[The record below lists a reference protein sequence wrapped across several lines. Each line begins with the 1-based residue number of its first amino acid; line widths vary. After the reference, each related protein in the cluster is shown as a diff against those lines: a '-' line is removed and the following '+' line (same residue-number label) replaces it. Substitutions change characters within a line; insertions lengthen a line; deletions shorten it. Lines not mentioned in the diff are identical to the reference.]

1 MLIWSSQRT
10 SFSHAPQSGYHWSAQ
25 NNCHWRQF
33 LPSLWRRVDGA
44 YLIKTRCISI
54 YPFEQLSLPTSLYI
68 NISCVP
74 LPSKFQTLSRASYEM
89 AEPCNVPSHDE
100 SCDERGGDYS
110 ESASFSGASSESL
123 CSSASNLSDDA
134 TSSPP
139 LHPSEP
145 SSASS
150 SMLQLDTEDPLYELS
165 TLLAQLPIRCVY
177 LPSSQTSL
185 QLSSIQI
192 CLHIIQFPQE
202 RAVQILPRKV
212 PIIHINIWCYMC
224 SRPRASKKVIAK
236 RPSNAS
242 VAKVMSRTSNTSHSY
257 SRSKPSAHQN
267 KRYTNAY
274 WSVTKWDLEQIRT
287 RMPSLHFPLTSCT
300 SCMLYL
306 WLFKVHFI

>member
-1 MLIWSSQRT
+1 
-10 SFSHAPQSGYHWSAQ
+10 
-25 NNCHWRQF
+25 
-33 LPSLWRRVDGA
+33 
-44 YLIKTRCISI
+44 
-54 YPFEQLSLPTSLYI
+54 
-68 NISCVP
+68 
-74 LPSKFQTLSRASYEM
+74 M

-165 TLLAQLPIRCVY
+165 TLLAQLPIRKGLSKYYQGKSQSFTSISDATCVQDLAKKISY
-177 LPSSQTSL
+177 SKRMKTCKSYSAGLDMNQRSNNL
-185 QLSSIQI
+185 
-192 CLHIIQFPQE
+192 
-202 RAVQILPRKV
+202 
-212 PIIHINIWCYMC
+212 
-224 SRPRASKKVIAK
+224 PRASKKVIAK